1 MRASDTLFGR
11 EVHEGSAE
19 ELPSLLKTRFPM
31 GYYLILTDEESAS
44 ALGKVLKRLLKK
56 IFVVLR
62 EEDVLP
68 LFSAP
73 DAVTCVV
80 GAGQSDRRRAVFCLR
95 AFAAACRGVFFLSA
109 AGAGRADRL
118 GERVRGKCLLSRAA
132 ARFDFR
138 GGFAEGGEGGGRS
151 VPLRL
156 CAFGTFLRPVSQA
169 GPARREGGGK
179 AAVFPPGRREPGNI
193 GPAGAGERGAFSGGS
208 RLRILFFRGISG
220 RGDFC
225 LRPPVGEICG
235 PFAAAGAARMYRR
248 AVRSVRP
255 LFDGGFYRG
264 GMVDYNARREEAKRL
279 FPGAAG
285 TERTAFPTAEQLAAR
300 KAAFEREKGE
310 AGGPPFRL
318 SCGVARA
325 GRTGRGGDANG
336 ASAIASRI
344 VGRRRNRG
352 TDAGFRPFVRGKR

>member
-80 GAGQSDRRRAVFCLR
+80 GAGKAIAAARYFACVRSLPLVAVCFSCRPQGLGGR
-95 AFAAACRGVFFLSA
+95 TASVNVCGENVSYPVPPPDLIFAADLRKGEREEAEAFLSA
-109 AGAGRADRL
+109 CALSALSFDLCFRL
-118 GERVRGKCLLSRAA
+118 GLPDGKEAGKPLFSLLDAASREIS
-132 ARFDFR
+132 D
-138 GGFAEGGEGGGRS
+138 
-151 VPLRL
+151 
-156 CAFGTFLRPVSQA
+156 
-169 GPARREGGGK
+169 
-179 AAVFPPGRREPGNI
+179 PPGRGSAELFRAVLACEYC
-193 GPAGAGERGAFSGGS
+193 FSGG
-208 RLRILFFRGISG
+208 FP
-220 RGDFC
+220 D
-225 LRPPVGEICG
+225 GEIFVFVRLSEK
-235 PFAAAGAARMYRR
+235 FAGFSRPRALRECTAALSGLYA
-248 AVRSVRP
+248 
-255 LFDGGFYRG
+255 LFFDGGFYRG

-310 AGGPPFRL
+310 AAARL
-318 SCGVARA
+318 SAFRAALPARE
-325 GRTGRGGDANG
+325 GRNAEETQTALLRLLPELSGGG
-336 ASAIASRI
+336 GIAALMRDF
-344 VGRRRNRG
+344 GLL
-352 TDAGFRPFVRGKR
+352 

>member
-80 GAGQSDRRRAVFCLR
+80 GAGKAIAAARYFACVRSLPLVAVCFSCRPQGLGGR
-95 AFAAACRGVFFLSA
+95 TASVNVCGENVSYPVPPPDLIFAADLQKGEREEAEAFLSA
-109 AGAGRADRL
+109 CALSALSFDLCLRL
-118 GERVRGKCLLSRAA
+118 GL
-132 ARFDFR
+132 
-138 GGFAEGGEGGGRS
+138 
-151 VPLRL
+151 P
-156 CAFGTFLRPVSQA
+156 
-169 GPARREGGGK
+169 RREGGGK

-255 LFDGGFYRG
+255 LF
-264 GMVDYNARREEAKRL
+264 
-279 FPGAAG
+279 
-285 TERTAFPTAEQLAAR
+285 
-300 KAAFEREKGE
+300 
-310 AGGPPFRL
+310 
-318 SCGVARA
+318 
-325 GRTGRGGDANG
+325 
-336 ASAIASRI
+336 
-344 VGRRRNRG
+344 RRRLLSGRNG
-352 TDAGFRPFVRGKR
+352 GL